1 MLRLCEALKEI
12 TEFAELLSRIQAGD
26 SPILISGLS
35 SIHKAHISAAIHRL
49 TERPVVCV
57 YADEFDVRR
66 MSKDVSRF
74 SEREVFVLPPRE
86 YTMHNVDV
94 LSREFEHERLSA
106 LYAMASGRA
115 GVVAA
120 SASALCQITMPP
132 ETLLSSAVFLKAGS
146 EYPPDKLTSA
156 FLELGYTR
164 TNLVEAQGQF
174 AVRGGI
180 FDFFS
185 PYSQNPVRIEYFG
198 DEIDSMGEFDLDTQ
212 RRIVNIK
219 NTLLL
224 PASETRVGQAE
235 RERLCAILEEKI
247 ARLDRKKNE
256 ELIKTLKLDMERLKT
271 NTDFPA
277 IDRYLRY
284 LYPEFHTAADYIPDN
299 AIILID
305 DYIRISEGE
314 KRETA
319 RRHED
324 TLRLIEQ
331 GIIIPDAAELSRPFT
346 ELEQNLRRFPVVLLE
361 SFVRSAYGIPPR
373 AIVSILAKQLPGY
386 AANLELASSEII
398 SYAND
403 GMRVVV
409 LASSKNSARGLAD
422 ILKNHGVAAGLDYNL
437 EKLPNPGEVIVSVGN
452 ISAGFMYPSEN
463 LAVIAEGQ
471 LVRADAKRRTARRDR
486 TNRQKISSY
495 QDLSVGCLVV
505 HEMHGI
511 GRFAGIAKIAV
522 EGAEKDYIKIIY
534 AGTDVLYVPVTQL
547 DMVSKYIGAG
557 EDSPVRLNKLGGT
570 EWQRAKSRAKGAAK
584 DLAKYLIKLYA
595 RRREIE
601 RKPFNPDCGM
611 QREFEEAFEYEE
623 TEDQLRCSA
632 EIKADMQRRYPMDRL
647 LCGDVGFGK
656 TEVALRAVMKCVL
669 SGRQAAM
676 LVPTTVLAQQHFIT
690 AKHRFAKYP
699 VNIAVIS
706 RFNTPAQNRNALKKL
721 KSGEIDFIIGTHKLL
736 QKNVEFNNLGL
747 LIVDEEQRFGVAHKE
762 RLKEIASET
771 DVLTLTATPIP
782 RTLNMALSGIR
793 DMSILEEAPRNRHPV
808 QTYVV
813 EYNKQVAVDAIRRE
827 LSRGGQVY
835 YVHNR
840 VASIDAAASRIARL
854 IPDISI
860 GVAHG
865 QMDELTLSDVMRRMD
880 DGEIQVL
887 VCTTIIETG
896 IDIPNVNTII
906 IEDADNMGLAQL
918 HQLRGRVGRSS
929 RHAFAYLTYRRGK
942 LLSEIAEKRL
952 SAVREYVEFGS
963 GFKIAMRDL
972 ELRGA
977 GNILGAEQSGH
988 MISVGYDMYLRFLE
1002 EAVNE
1007 ERGLDVM
1014 HVSDCGVDLNI
1025 TANIPEEYIAS
1036 PEQRMDIYRQ
1046 IASVRSREDAEDIID
1061 ELIDRFGEPPKST
1074 LALIDISLLR
1084 SGAAAAGITEISQ
1097 KGGSIRIVMENPD
1110 FARISA
1116 LCAKPEYRGRVLL
1129 NAGQQPYLMLRL
1141 DKDSPPF
1148 DTVSRFVADYK
1159 TTSTEE

>member
-1 MLRLCEALKEI
+1 
-12 TEFAELLSRIQAGD
+12 
-26 SPILISGLS
+26 
-35 SIHKAHISAAIHRL
+35 
-49 TERPVVCV
+49 
-57 YADEFDVRR
+57 
-66 MSKDVSRF
+66 
-74 SEREVFVLPPRE
+74 
-86 YTMHNVDV
+86 
-94 LSREFEHERLSA
+94 
-106 LYAMASGRA
+106 
-115 GVVAA
+115 
-120 SASALCQITMPP
+120 
-132 ETLLSSAVFLKAGS
+132 
-146 EYPPDKLTSA
+146 
-156 FLELGYTR
+156 
-164 TNLVEAQGQF
+164 
-174 AVRGGI
+174 
-180 FDFFS
+180 
-185 PYSQNPVRIEYFG
+185 
-198 DEIDSMGEFDLDTQ
+198 
-212 RRIVNIK
+212 
-219 NTLLL
+219 
-224 PASETRVGQAE
+224 
-235 RERLCAILEEKI
+235 
-247 ARLDRKKNE
+247 
-256 ELIKTLKLDMERLKT
+256 
-271 NTDFPA
+271 
-277 IDRYLRY
+277 
-284 LYPEFHTAADYIPDN
+284 
-299 AIILID
+299 
-305 DYIRISEGE
+305 
-314 KRETA
+314 
-319 RRHED
+319 
-324 TLRLIEQ
+324 
-331 GIIIPDAAELSRPFT
+331 
-346 ELEQNLRRFPVVLLE
+346 
-361 SFVRSAYGIPPR
+361 
-373 AIVSILAKQLPGY
+373 
-386 AANLELASSEII
+386 
-398 SYAND
+398 
-403 GMRVVV
+403 
-409 LASSKNSARGLAD
+409 
-422 ILKNHGVAAGLDYNL
+422 
-437 EKLPNPGEVIVSVGN
+437 
-452 ISAGFMYPSEN
+452 
-463 LAVIAEGQ
+463 
-471 LVRADAKRRTARRDR
+471 
-486 TNRQKISSY
+486 
-495 QDLSVGCLVV
+495 
-505 HEMHGI
+505 
-511 GRFAGIAKIAV
+511 
-522 EGAEKDYIKIIY
+522 
-534 AGTDVLYVPVTQL
+534 
-547 DMVSKYIGAG
+547 
-557 EDSPVRLNKLGGT
+557 
-570 EWQRAKSRAKGAAK
+570 
-584 DLAKYLIKLYA
+584 
-595 RRREIE
+595 
-601 RKPFNPDCGM
+601 
-611 QREFEEAFEYEE
+611 
-623 TEDQLRCSA
+623 
-632 EIKADMQRRYPMDRL
+632 
-647 LCGDVGFGK
+647 
-656 TEVALRAVMKCVL
+656 MKCFL

>member
-1 MLRLCEALKEI
+1 M
-12 TEFAELLSRIQAGD
+12 
-26 SPILISGLS
+26 
-35 SIHKAHISAAIHRL
+35 
-49 TERPVVCV
+49 
-57 YADEFDVRR
+57 
-66 MSKDVSRF
+66 
-74 SEREVFVLPPRE
+74 
-86 YTMHNVDV
+86 
-94 LSREFEHERLSA
+94 
-106 LYAMASGRA
+106 
-115 GVVAA
+115 
-120 SASALCQITMPP
+120 
-132 ETLLSSAVFLKAGS
+132 
-146 EYPPDKLTSA
+146 
-156 FLELGYTR
+156 
-164 TNLVEAQGQF
+164 
-174 AVRGGI
+174 
-180 FDFFS
+180 
-185 PYSQNPVRIEYFG
+185 
-198 DEIDSMGEFDLDTQ
+198 
-212 RRIVNIK
+212 
-219 NTLLL
+219 
-224 PASETRVGQAE
+224 
-235 RERLCAILEEKI
+235 
-247 ARLDRKKNE
+247 
-256 ELIKTLKLDMERLKT
+256 
-271 NTDFPA
+271 
-277 IDRYLRY
+277 
-284 LYPEFHTAADYIPDN
+284 
-299 AIILID
+299 
-305 DYIRISEGE
+305 
-314 KRETA
+314 
-319 RRHED
+319 
-324 TLRLIEQ
+324 
-331 GIIIPDAAELSRPFT
+331 
-346 ELEQNLRRFPVVLLE
+346 
-361 SFVRSAYGIPPR
+361 
-373 AIVSILAKQLPGY
+373 
-386 AANLELASSEII
+386 
-398 SYAND
+398 
-403 GMRVVV
+403 
-409 LASSKNSARGLAD
+409 
-422 ILKNHGVAAGLDYNL
+422 
-437 EKLPNPGEVIVSVGN
+437 
-452 ISAGFMYPSEN
+452 
-463 LAVIAEGQ
+463 
-471 LVRADAKRRTARRDR
+471 
-486 TNRQKISSY
+486 
-495 QDLSVGCLVV
+495 GCLVV

-656 TEVALRAVMKCVL
+656 TEVALRAVMKCFL

-988 MISVGYDMYLRFLE
+988 MISVGYDMYLRLLE
-1002 EAVNE
+1002 EGKRGA
-1007 ERGLDVM
+1007 GLDVM
-1014 HVSDCGVDLNI
+1014 
-1025 TANIPEEYIAS
+1025 
-1036 PEQRMDIYRQ
+1036 RKR
-1046 IASVRSREDAEDIID
+1046 
-1061 ELIDRFGEPPKST
+1061 
-1074 LALIDISLLR
+1074 LR
-1084 SGAAAAGITEISQ
+1084 
-1097 KGGSIRIVMENPD
+1097 RI
-1110 FARISA
+1110 
-1116 LCAKPEYRGRVLL
+1116 
-1129 NAGQQPYLMLRL
+1129 
-1141 DKDSPPF
+1141 
-1148 DTVSRFVADYK
+1148 
-1159 TTSTEE
+1159 